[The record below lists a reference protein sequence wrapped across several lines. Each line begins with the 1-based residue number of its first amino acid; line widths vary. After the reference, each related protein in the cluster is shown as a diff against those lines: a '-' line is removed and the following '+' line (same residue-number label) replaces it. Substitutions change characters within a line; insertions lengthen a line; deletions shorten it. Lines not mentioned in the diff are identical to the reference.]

1 MPQEERNPLKKLSN
15 FIQASF
21 SCLVLGLS
29 ILHSSGASAQGFPG
43 VKSFIRHPEDLSSQ
57 KSILQHPFR
66 ARGMFLQPTQLSP
79 LSLDQHVLE
88 ILNQNGFDTGI
99 QVRSRHVGPLNLTSH
114 NEIKT
119 YEFAVNGIPLCNFQ
133 VKANSVRNAE
143 PVVFGNIPN
152 VDDLTPAYA
161 TWPDA
166 DIAFDYMEG
175 MARETGVVGAFT
187 FVRKEQCFH
196 VENRSLVPVWI
207 MYGEADQLLYKAMV
221 SDERG
226 YYFEPQF
233 FHATGT
239 TKIYTTNKKTGT
251 LQDYILNDLT
261 GNGYLEGTKF
271 YTSIADGRAR
281 AYNASNNFIFNPG
294 TSEFDEA
301 SIFTNASRTLE
312 WFEEHGYQNFGTERL
327 KLNVHASIGGT
338 PNNALYQPGPNGPSI
353 SIGDG
358 DGEVLRDM
366 GSDSDVVSHE
376 FGHHVVFNTLTSVS
390 GESLDMHEGLADF
403 FTFAKTNDPC
413 LAESICTEGNK
424 AGCVAYQGQL
434 CLRSA
439 SNTYTLENLGNLDA
453 HRRGQFISGMLW
465 DLREQDGIPAEHVT
479 KIVLKAVDSLLSS
492 SKYEHLVL
500 SLLIADKNNFN
511 GQYCQKIYE
520 RAKTRGLSK
529 RLKDFNCNDP
539 LPKVAD
545 ISTSGTSVTSTNASN
560 SSRKTRSGFCSVL
573 PMGMEGS
580 GVATLVTML
589 FPLVML
595 LRRRR

>member
-1 MPQEERNPLKKLSN
+1 MKKLSN

-21 SCLVLGLS
+21 SCLALGLGV
-29 ILHSSGASAQGFPG
+29 LFDGPAASAQGFDWA
-43 VKSFIRHPEDLSSQ
+43 KALIRQPEDLSSQ
-57 KSILQHPFR
+57 KTILNHPFR
-66 ARGMFLQPTQLSP
+66 ARGMFLQDTQQSP
-79 LSLDQHVLE
+79 LSLDQHVQH

-99 QVRSRHVGPLNLTSH
+99 QIRAKRVGALNLMTDT
-114 NEIKT
+114 EIKT

-143 PVVFGNIPN
+143 PVVFGNIPQL
-152 VDDLTPAYA
+152 DDLTPAYA
-161 TWPDA
+161 TWPNA

-175 MARETGVVGAFT
+175 MAREAGVVGEFN

-221 SDERG
+221 SDDRG

-239 TKIYTTNKKTGT
+239 AKIYTTNKKTGT
-251 LQDYILNDLT
+251 LQDYTLNDLT
-261 GNGYLEGTKF
+261 GNGYLESSKF
-271 YTSIADGRAR
+271 YTNVSDGRAR
-281 AYNASNNFIFNPG
+281 AYNASHNFVFNPG
-294 TSEFDEA
+294 TSEFDET
-301 SIFTNASRTLE
+301 SIFTNASRTLD
-312 WFEEHGYQNFGTERL
+312 WFEQHGYANFGTKKL
-327 KLNVHASIGGT
+327 KLNVHALIGDT
-338 PNNALYQPGPNGPSI
+338 PNNALYQPGPDNPSI
-353 SIGDG
+353 SVGDG

-376 FGHHVVFNTLTSVS
+376 FGHHVVFNTLTSVI

-403 FTFAKTNDPC
+403 FTFAKTGDPC
-413 LAESICTEGNK
+413 LAESICTESNK

-439 SNTYTLENLGNLDA
+439 SNTYTVDTLGTLDA

-465 DLREQDGIPAEHVT
+465 DMREKDGIPAEDLT
-479 KIVLKAVDSLLSS
+479 KIVLKGVDSLLSS

-500 SLLIADKNNFN
+500 SLLIADQNYFD
-511 GQYCQKIYE
+511 GQYCQIIYE
-520 RAKTRGLSK
+520 RAKARGLGK
-529 RLKDFNCNDP
+529 RMKDFNCNDP

-545 ISTSGTSVTSTNASN
+545 ISTSGTSVTGSSN
-560 SSRKTRSGFCSVL
+560 STTSRKSRSGFCSVL
-573 PMGMEGS
+573 PAGMEGS
-580 GVATLVTML
+580 GFATLVTMFL
-589 FPLVML
+589 PLAML
-595 LRRRR
+595 LRRRRH